1 MGCLVFVSLWPG
13 SGSFTARLAVFSRD
27 SHGSLPSLDTSAA
40 SHQQNT
46 QIWPDK
52 TGIEI
57 FSDCCEIFSEMDF
70 PLVGLFSLQQQ
81 CENPVAVTELPHAEK
96 Y

>member
-52 TGIEI
+52 TGIELKYFLLVVKYFPKWISPGWVI
-57 FSDCCEIFSEMDF
+57 F
-70 PLVGLFSLQQQ
+70 LA
-81 CENPVAVTELPHAEK
+81 AVDSVRTQDW
-96 Y
+96 

>member
-40 SHQQNT
+40 SHLQNI
-46 QIWPDK
+46 QIRPDK
-52 TGIEI
+52 TSTKLKYFPRI
-57 FSDCCEIFSEMDF
+57 FPSKVSPGWVIFLAASSGGQAYD
-70 PLVGLFSLQQQ
+70 
-81 CENPVAVTELPHAEK
+81 K
-96 Y
+96 